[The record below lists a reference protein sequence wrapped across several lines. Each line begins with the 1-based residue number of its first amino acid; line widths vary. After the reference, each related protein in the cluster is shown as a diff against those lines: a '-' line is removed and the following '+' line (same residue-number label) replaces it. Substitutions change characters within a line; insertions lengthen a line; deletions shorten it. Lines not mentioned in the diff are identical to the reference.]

1 MMQINMNYSRLKG
14 EKKMTDNAKILTV
27 TCAAGAAFAVAPTVY
42 GVIKNSL
49 PKPITDA
56 DRIRIE
62 NGRFITEGG
71 KPAILHGMNLNDELF
86 FCKRNSDIVNE
97 TVDEIYSAFE
107 KRFGAYGART
117 LINEYNNA
125 FITEADLKHI
135 RKLGANCVRI
145 PLRWYLIFR
154 KPDCKGRPM
163 LERIEELIEKCRKLG
178 LYVILDLHSAP
189 EGIFEDGKEG
199 FEARNAVVRIWS
211 QLAVKYKNDPV
222 IAAFDILNRPLNKV
236 ADAEG
241 KLDILHKLYMRVFKA
256 VRNIDES
263 RILIMEA
270 SGYADSLPQSGK
282 YKDSGVAFGL
292 YSHFHTTFE
301 TEAMLRSIKNGE
313 KNGIP
318 FVICKIRSDDNWN
331 YSLGKLCDIGVSW
344 LAGDYKGTAGMSR
357 LYKGET
363 EYADLDNESYDEL
376 TKKWKTAP
384 LTKNYTE
391 GRDLA
396 KTLKNYFAFGATE
409 EKEKT
414 VKPELK
420 VKFGMN
426 VIRGV
431 KK

>member
-1 MMQINMNYSRLKG
+1 
-14 EKKMTDNAKILTV
+14 MTENAKVLSV
-27 TCAAGAAFAVAPTVY
+27 TCAAGAAFAAAPVVY
-42 GVIKNSL
+42 GVIRNSL

-56 DRIRIE
+56 DRLRIE
-62 NGRFITEGG
+62 NGRFFTEGG

-86 FCKRNSDIVNE
+86 FCKRNSEKVNE
-97 TVDEIYSAFE
+97 TVEEIYSGFA

-125 FITEADLKHI
+125 FISDADLKYI
-135 RKLGANCVRI
+135 KKLGANCVRI
-145 PLRWYLIFR
+145 PVRWYLIFR
-154 KPDCKGRPM
+154 KHDCKGKPM
-163 LERIEELIEKCRKLG
+163 LERIDALVEKCRKLG

-189 EGIFEDGKEG
+189 NGVFESGKEG

-211 QLAVKYKNDPV
+211 QLAAHYKNDPAV
-222 IAAFDILNRPLNKV
+222 AAFDILNRPLNKV

-241 KLDILHKLYMRVFKA
+241 KLEILHKLYARVFKA

-270 SGYADSLPQSGK
+270 AGYADSLPEAEK
-282 YKDSGVAFGL
+282 YKNSGVAFGL

-301 TEAMLRSIKNGE
+301 TEAMLKDIKRMKDG
-313 KNGIP
+313 GIP
-318 FVICKIRSDDNWN
+318 FVICKIRSDENWN
-331 YSLGKLCDIGVSW
+331 YSLGKLCDAGVSW
-344 LAGDYKGTAGMSR
+344 LAGDYKGEAGMCR

-376 TKKWKTAP
+376 TAKWKSAP

-391 GRDLA
+391 GKELA
-396 KTLKNYFAFGATE
+396 KTFRTYFAFGEPA

-414 VKPELK
+414 VKPEFK
-420 VKFGMN
+420 VRFGFN
-426 VIRGV
+426 IIKGV